1 MDSQCLQEIHSAN
14 HVPVLRMELP
24 NTFMDVRETLWP
36 KVLIETI
43 GTAIL
48 RAVLKKNQYSESV
61 YIYIYLYSS
70 HFGLNVLRQIARRS
84 NGITL
89 L

>member
-1 MDSQCLQEIHSAN
+1 MKLDSQCLQEIHSAN

-48 RAVLKKNQYSESV
+48 RAVLKKTSIVSR
-61 YIYIYLYSS
+61 YIYIYIYILPI
-70 HFGLNVLRQIARRS
+70 LD
-84 NGITL
+84 
-89 L
+89 